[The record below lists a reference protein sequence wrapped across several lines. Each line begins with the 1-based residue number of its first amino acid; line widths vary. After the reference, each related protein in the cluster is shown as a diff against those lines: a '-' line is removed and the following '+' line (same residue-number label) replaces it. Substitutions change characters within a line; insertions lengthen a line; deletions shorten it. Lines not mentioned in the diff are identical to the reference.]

1 MDAKTL
7 LLGGLGVVLVL
18 YLVTIV
24 RGGLVTPT
32 PASEPRTAATIIS
45 TSVCDSTGTIFV

>member
-7 LLGGLGVVLVL
+7 LLGGLGAVLVL

-24 RGGLVTPT
+24 RGGLQRPT
-32 PASEPRTAATIIS
+32 PLQTLRLPMPQRS
-45 TSVCDSTGTIFV
+45 

>member
-7 LLGGLGVVLVL
+7 LLGGLGAVLVL

-24 RGGLVTPT
+24 RGGLHQPTPRQKFIGLVTP
-32 PASEPRTAATIIS
+32 II
-45 TSVCDSTGTIFV
+45 